1 MRRTMKG
8 KCVLEGEVTYPMDY
22 VVGQMA
28 MWLLW
33 QPISPLIRDKDL
45 ACVGLLPEWIKV
57 GREWSRDHRFPFENA
72 VIMLRHFK
80 RMFGEDWSPVEV
92 RLVLD
97 EALLEAEKMVMI
109 DNRRK

>member
-1 MRRTMKG
+1 MASVECK
-8 KCVLEGEVTYPMDY
+8 VTCPMDY

-28 MWLLW
+28 MWLRW
-33 QPISPLIRDKDL
+33 QQISPPLIRDKDL
-45 ACVGLLPEWIKV
+45 DCADLLPEWIKV

-80 RMFGEDWSPVEV
+80 HMFGEDWSDVEV

-97 EALLEAEKMVMI
+97 EALEEADKWLMI